1 MNKSFILGVLT
12 IVVSLLSGCT
22 SVNHPTI
29 MTEMHKS
36 SKRGACFSFASAM
49 DLPLMTPGI
58 SWYYNWGNVP
68 NSTAAAWFEGNDV
81 DFCPMTWNGNYSE
94 AKIREYVAAHPTT
107 KYLLAFNEPNLTDQA
122 NMTPARAAELWPPVV
137 ALAKDL
143 KLKLVAPAMNYGTLT
158 GYSDPIKWM
167 DEFLA
172 EPGVS
177 LDDIDAMSLHCYM
190 VSTGGLKSFVERFYK
205 YNKPIWMTE
214 FCPWEGSPSP
224 LDVQMTY
231 MSTVLNYFEQNE
243 RIERYAWFMPRS
255 AKRQNYELLTHDVQ
269 PALTDLGRVYCG
281 FSSFDKSVSLSLSK
295 PVYGNQYVGVS
306 SDNIVVKPTNE
317 DQEHLMVSLNEG
329 DWTEYQVYAEQ
340 SKPLS
345 IHYSTAVNSKIT
357 ISVDG
362 RVSEEID
369 LPKTG
374 YNEWATY
381 ECSSLR
387 AGKHTVRIEV
397 NLCGIN
403 FGWMAQQ

>member
-1 MNKSFILGVLT
+1 MKNILS
-12 IVVSLLSGCT
+12 IAASLLLATVVFAGDYT
-22 SVNHPTI
+22 LVWNEDFTDGALDTNVWNIEVNGDGGGNN
-29 MTEMHKS
+29 E
-36 SKRGACFSFASAM
+36 
-49 DLPLMTPGI
+49 LQ
-58 SWYYNWGNVP
+58 YYC
-68 NSTAAAWFEGNDV
+68 E
-81 DFCPMTWNGNYSE
+81 
-94 AKIREYVAAHPTT
+94 K
-107 KYLLAFNEPNLTDQA
+107 
-122 NMTPARAAELWPPVV
+122 
-137 ALAKDL
+137 
-143 KLKLVAPAMNYGTLT
+143 
-158 GYSDPIKWM
+158 
-167 DEFLA
+167 
-172 EPGVS
+172 GVS
-177 LDDIDAMSLHCYM
+177 
-190 VSTGGLKSFVERFYK
+190 
-205 YNKPIWMTE
+205 
-214 FCPWEGSPSP
+214 
-224 LDVQMTY
+224 
-231 MSTVLNYFEQNE
+231 
-243 RIERYAWFMPRS
+243 IERYAWFMPRS

-317 DQEHLMVSLNEG
+317 DQEHLMVCLNEG

-369 LPKTG
+369 LSKTG

-403 FGWMAQQ
+403 FGWMTQQ